1 MRKTTRIGLAL
12 VAATLLERLR
22 HDTAPGQGGARSP
35 GAAPASSGSFFGN
48 LFGSGLSP
56 ALEAQRDRLKQALSG
71 TPVVIDTTDDHRLRV
86 TVPTRHAFDPG
97 RAAVK
102 PALGAVL
109 EQVAIGFKPYAA
121 TTELR
126 IAAPGD
132 DKAPARLVQERAA
145 AVRDELI
152 ARGVPASRITEPGP
166 ASAAGLELL
175 LSDRPLN
182 K

>member
-1 MRKTTRIGLAL
+1 MTTPP
-12 VAATLLERLR
+12 
-22 HDTAPGQGGARSP
+22 PGQGGTRSP
-35 GAAPASSGSFFGN
+35 GAAPASAGSLFGN

-56 ALEAQRDRLKQALSG
+56 ALEAQRDRLKQALAG
-71 TPVVIDTTDDHRLRV
+71 TPVAIETTDDHRLRV
-86 TVPTRHAFDPG
+86 IVPTRHAFDPG
-97 RAAVK
+97 RATVK

-109 EQVAIGFKPYAA
+109 EQVSIGFKPYAA
-121 TTELR
+121 TTEVR
-126 IAAPGD
+126 ITAPGD

-166 ASAAGLELL
+166 ASGAGLELL